1 MDILEDI
8 EWLRAEQVGD
18 DSNFGSISGLDQLLP
33 LLDESPESEGSTQAG
48 TQGFTNLPRYSDL
61 EKGDDDTYILQ
72 LEMADGAS
80 QAPNHPVDNF
90 VSEMGHGGIHG
101 LSNPV
106 DSYESEMAMYLDNAA
121 VAGPDQEAAPETS
134 FAATSNLNSVMMPQ
148 VHTTEDLI
156 MELQVPITE
165 EWIMEVPQVPI
176 TEAMMIM
183 EVNLLASKM
192 MGKGFYEEME
202 MAGSSVLRELVSSLS
217 STLPGDVTVEKFKME
232 ATKWL
237 YLHMRRQN
245 RKVAGHP
252 KHIKE
257 IPYSWRLKN
266 PELFYPSDKDL
277 DEIAKETGLQKR
289 QVSNLFENDRKRK
302 LKKIADL
309 EGKLKSHFPPHI
321 TKILKDWQDKNH
333 PRTQPA
339 KEERKILT
347 EKTGLEKKQIV
358 DWYNNHRQGRN
369 RSKKRSFESFEV

>member
-1 MDILEDI
+1 MDIPVDI
-8 EWLRAEQVGD
+8 EWLRIELE
-18 DSNFGSISGLDQLLP
+18 DSNFGSISGLDQLFP
-33 LLDESPESEGSTQAG
+33 LLDESPESERSTQAG

-61 EKGDDDTYILQ
+61 EKGDGDMYTLQ
-72 LEMADGAS
+72 LELTDGAS
-80 QAPNHPVDNF
+80 QALNHPMDNF
-90 VSEMGHGGIHG
+90 VSEMGHGGIQG

-134 FAATSNLNSVMMPQ
+134 FAAMSNLNSVMMRQ

-156 MELQVPITE
+156 MEVPRVPITK
-165 EWIMEVPQVPI
+165 
-176 TEAMMIM
+176 AMIM
-183 EVNLLASKM
+183 EARLLASKM

-202 MAGSSVLRELVSSLS
+202 MAGSSVLPELVSSLS

-237 YLHMRRQN
+237 YLHIRRQN
-245 RKVAGHP
+245 RKVAAHPGH
-252 KHIKE
+252 ITE
-257 IPYSWRLKN
+257 IPNSWRLKN

-309 EGKLKSHFPPHI
+309 EGKLKSHFPLHT
-321 TKILKDWQDKNH
+321 TKILKEWQDKNH
-333 PRTQPA
+333 PRTQPP
-339 KEERKILT
+339 KEERKILM
-347 EKTGLEKKQIV
+347 EKTGLGKKQIV
-358 DWYNNHRQGRN
+358 DWFNNHREGRN
-369 RSKKRSFESFEV
+369 RSKKRGFEPFEV